1 MDSIVHNTIHSYY
14 KIIAM
19 QSDLPFHQS
28 LSGVSCALPCMKFPG
43 PACIAK
49 HGLQS

>member
-1 MDSIVHNTIHSYY
+1 MGSIVHNTIHSYC

-19 QSDLPFHQS
+19 QSDLPFLQS
-28 LSGVSCALPCMKFPG
+28 LSEASCALPCMEFPG
-43 PACIAK
+43 PACIVK